1 MRVNLISHC
10 LASFFG
16 QNLTVSL
23 VSNSSVL
30 GSKCGSWYELR
41 DLVLGSR
48 SDSRHKSNQSGR
60 CVSGLDEVTTF
71 ENGFLSRLVACRFA
85 SKRKSK
91 LDCNLKG
98 LHSKVG

>member
-1 MRVNLISHC
+1 MRVNFISHC
-10 LASFFG
+10 FASFFG

-23 VSNSSVL
+23 VSESSVR

-48 SDSRHKSNQSGR
+48 SDSWHKSNQSGR

-71 ENGFLSRLVACRFA
+71 ENGFLSRLVVCRFA

-98 LHSKVG
+98 LHSKVR

>member
-1 MRVNLISHC
+1 M
-10 LASFFG
+10 
-16 QNLTVSL
+16 
-23 VSNSSVL
+23 
-30 GSKCGSWYELR
+30 
-41 DLVLGSR
+41 LGSR
-48 SDSRHKSNQSGR
+48 SNSWHKSNQSGR

-98 LHSKVG
+98 SALQGGVIEISHETHIPHIYLHSCLCRCEQLHVLR